1 MTEEIAEVI
10 GAIAAAFVGTIL
22 LDMWLGG
29 GLLAGLSPANFPA
42 FGGSALPANAGTNP
56 ATPAG
61 AATSTQTG
69 GSGPTTGG
77 IASANI

>member
-1 MTEEIAEVI
+1 MTEEIAEVV

-29 GLLAGLSPANFPA
+29 GLLAGLSPTNFPV
-42 FGGSALPANAGTNP
+42 FGGMAAPPSQSAT
-56 ATPAG
+56 TPTS
-61 AATSTQTG
+61 AATSTASG

>member
-1 MTEEIAEVI
+1 VTEEIADVI
-10 GAIAAAFVGTIL
+10 GAIAAAFVGTII

-42 FGGSALPANAGTNP
+42 FSGAPTT
-56 ATPAG
+56 TPSG
-61 AATSTQTG
+61 AATSTATG

>member
-1 MTEEIAEVI
+1 MTEEIAEVL
-10 GAIAAAFVGTIL
+10 GALAAGFVGTII

-42 FGGSALPANAGTNP
+42 FGGSTGSASAGLSP

-61 AATSTQTG
+61 ATTSVTTG